1 MTFDSQQGY
10 GQTHGSHPQIP
21 IRKKRINIRG
31 EKRKEGE
38 GRGGMGEGGGG
49 EGMGEGRGGEGG
61 VHGAREGERRVGG
74 KEGGGEE
81 AECTNPGDNIQH

>member
-1 MTFDSQQGY
+1 M
-10 GQTHGSHPQIP
+10 
-21 IRKKRINIRG
+21 R
-31 EKRKEGE
+31 
-38 GRGGMGEGGGG
+38 EGG
-49 EGMGEGRGGEGG
+49 GGEGG